1 MLFIAITSF
10 ALLANFY
17 VPLAHSKDVEKES
30 NIGERFHH
38 DTSLTWLSVI
48 RDLFRGRS
56 KKPPQY
62 KNYPDSK
69 IIKLPNPVYQGI
81 SLEEAIVK

>member
-1 MLFIAITSF
+1 M
-10 ALLANFY
+10 
-17 VPLAHSKDVEKES
+17 AHSKDVEKES